1 MSYSPFVPPLQ
12 KPTCPVAWRGGK
24 RGPPSFTRL
33 GDMVSRS
40 GAHELIRAAGLPRP
54 ELLHMGA
61 TVELLAN
68 SSWPLAVADVAP
80 LLGRIA
86 LDVMRSRTGDPS
98 YYDGDLHDELCV
110 QAFGE
115 AVIEE
120 WFT

>member
-1 MSYSPFVPPLQ
+1 MYPPFVSPLQ

-24 RGPPSFTRL
+24 RGPPSFSRL

-40 GAHELIRAAGLPRP
+40 GVHELIRAAGLPRA

-86 LDVMRSRTGDPS
+86 ADSGAH
-98 YYDGDLHDELCV
+98 YGHDTPGTCSEIG
-110 QAFGE
+110 A
-115 AVIEE
+115 AIIEE